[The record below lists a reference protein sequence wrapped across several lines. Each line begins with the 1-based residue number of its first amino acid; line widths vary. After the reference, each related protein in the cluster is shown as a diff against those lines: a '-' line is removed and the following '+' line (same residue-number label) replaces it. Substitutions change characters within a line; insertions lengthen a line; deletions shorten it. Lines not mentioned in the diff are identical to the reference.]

1 MDGNRTLVATIVG
14 AVVAFFLGYLLWG
27 VVLVG
32 FFEANMGTATGVMKE
47 TPSLIPIA
55 LGQIF
60 GALLLTLV
68 IQRWGNSASVAGGA
82 KVGAIVGL
90 LVTLSYDLTMY
101 GSANLM
107 NLTAALVDPVVGAVH
122 MAVVGAAIGMVL
134 GRGAASKV

>member
-1 MDGNRTLVATIVG
+1 MDGNRILVATIVG
-14 AVVAFFLGYLLWG
+14 TVVAFLLGYLLWG
-27 VVLVG
+27 MVLVG

-55 LGQIF
+55 LGQIAA
-60 GALLLTLV
+60 ALLLTLV
-68 IQRWGNSASVAGGA
+68 IQKWGNSASVAGGA

-101 GSANLM
+101 GSSNLM
-107 NLTAALVDPVVGAVH
+107 NLTATLVDPVVGAVH